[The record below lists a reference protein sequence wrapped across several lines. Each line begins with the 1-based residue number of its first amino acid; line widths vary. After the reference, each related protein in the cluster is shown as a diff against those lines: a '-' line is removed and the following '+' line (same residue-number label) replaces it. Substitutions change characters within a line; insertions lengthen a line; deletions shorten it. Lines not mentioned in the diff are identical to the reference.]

1 MKIDRPKLITFACSM
16 YCEKARWAL
25 DWHGI
30 AYQEIC
36 WPVGLH
42 EILAKRHGA
51 TATTVPILLDGDD
64 VIQGS
69 SSIID
74 WAERRSNERSR
85 ILTVAGSRAIEQRA
99 DDVIGVHVR
108 RLYFARMLPKYPGW
122 AKPGL
127 FQNMSTSHHAIGN
140 VMWPVA
146 WRVVM
151 RRYDVTPNAA
161 AESRAILDSELDW
174 IGDQLADNRQYL
186 VGDRFSRADLTV
198 ASMLGGFACRQELP
212 GFRGVTFPDD
222 LMADAARWQSH
233 PVMRW
238 VAEQYEA
245 HRSPMRLAA

>member
-1 MKIDRPKLITFACSM
+1 MNTDKPKLITFACSH

-30 AYQEIC
+30 AYQEVG

-42 EILAKRHGA
+42 EILAKRYGA
-51 TATTVPILLDGDD
+51 NATTVPILLDGNN

-69 SSIID
+69 SAIID
-74 WAERRSNERSR
+74 WADQRSR
-85 ILTVAGSRAIEQRA
+85 TRGRELTVSGSRAIEQRA

-108 RLYFARMLPKYPGW
+108 RLYFARMLPKFSDW

-127 FQNMSTSHHAIGN
+127 FQSMSASHYAIGS

-146 WRVVM
+146 WRVIM
-151 RRYDVTPNAA
+151 RKCDVTPNAA
-161 AESRAILDSELDW
+161 EESRSILDVELDW
-174 IGDQLADNRQYL
+174 LGTQLADNRQYL
-186 VGDRFSRADLTV
+186 VGDRFSRADLTIS
-198 ASMLGGFACRQELP
+198 SMFAAFACPQELP
-212 GFRGVTFPDD
+212 GFRNVTFPEA
-222 LMADAARWQSH
+222 LVEDAVRWRSH

-245 HRSPMRLAA
+245 HRAPLKLAA